1 MSKAEQAMTDDALPS
16 GPGRHPRRPG
26 GTGAARVRALGRTLL
41 GWLTVDR
48 PDPEWRTV
56 GRALLAVLAVL
67 VPSAVWGVATA
78 SADGSLGPHLARYEV
93 TLDHA
98 VTVDVGPLGT
108 LVIDS
113 PLPLTLGARVVVQEI
128 PREVTAVG
136 AADTLSALGADLQS
150 YVQFFTAPEATLD
163 VAVQA
168 LLLDALRRAL
178 LAATLITLT
187 TVAVRAALG
196 PARRAELWTRVRPWR
211 ALIGAGT
218 ALVLLVT
225 TTVTASTPLSAART
239 DARPASAVFDGT
251 PLEGAMITG
260 RLAGVIDTYGR
271 YVVDAYRTNDEF
283 YDGAVAAVEV
293 AWDER
298 AAADAELQALR
309 DSLVLGPRGP
319 GMPPAGATQD
329 GSGDAGSADDASAD
343 DVATGSGSAGDPD
356 DAAEQDQAEDA
367 TGDAEAAPSDGQ
379 DEGASEGSSQ
389 AAGEDPSATPS
400 PTAPSAPATERP
412 SDSIVAV
419 VVSDLH
425 CNVGMARVIRA
436 VAERAGAD
444 LVLNA
449 GDTTVNGTAVESYCV
464 NAFSQ
469 AVPAGAELVVADGNH
484 DSEET
489 SAQERRTGARVLDG
503 EVIEVAGLRILGDS
517 DPNATRVGVGTVPVG
532 EESLVDAG
540 RRLAEVACADEAGV
554 DLLLVHNPN
563 LGNATLD
570 QGCAPAQVSG
580 HQHRRTGPVAYRHGI
595 RYVSSSTA
603 GAALNQV
610 TVGPLRGVAELTVL
624 RFDPETGAVTD
635 HRLIRVHPDGS
646 ATVGLALRW
655 PDGLTPQRQVSD
667 PH

>member
-1 MSKAEQAMTDDALPS
+1 MGKAETAMTDDAPTTGS
-16 GPGRHPRRPG
+16 GGQPRRPG
-26 GTGAARVRALGRTLL
+26 RTGAARARAIGRASLR
-41 GWLTVDR
+41 WLVVDR
-48 PDPEWRTV
+48 ADPSWRTV
-56 GRALLAVLAVL
+56 GRWVLVVLAVL
-67 VPSAVWGVATA
+67 VPSAAWGVATA

-128 PREVTAVG
+128 PREVTAVN
-136 AADTLSALGADLQS
+136 AADTLSALGSDLQS

-163 VAVQA
+163 VAVRA
-168 LLLDALRRAL
+168 LVLDALRRTL
-178 LAATLITLT
+178 LAAALVTSTTL
-187 TVAVRAALG
+187 AVRWALG

-211 ALIGAGT
+211 AVIGAGGV
-218 ALVLLVT
+218 LVLLVT
-225 TTVTASTPLSAART
+225 TTVTGSAPLGVAPN

-271 YVVDAYRTNDEF
+271 SVVDAYRTNEEF

-309 DSLVLGPRGP
+309 DALVLGPRGP
-319 GMPPAGATQD
+319 GVPPAGAA
-329 GSGDAGSADDASAD
+329 DAGTS
-343 DVATGSGSAGDPD
+343 D
-356 DAAEQDQAEDA
+356 DAAGTSAQ
-367 TGDAEAAPSDGQ
+367 GPSTQSPSTQGP
-379 DEGASEGSSQ
+379 STRSPS
-389 AAGEDPSATPS
+389 PSATTT
-400 PTAPSAPATERP
+400 PTVPATERP
-412 SDSIVAV
+412 SDAIVAV

-425 CNVGMARVIRA
+425 CNVGMARVIQA

-464 NAFSQ
+464 NAFAQ
-469 AVPAGAELVVADGNH
+469 AVPPGAELVVADGNH
-484 DSEET
+484 DSDET

-503 EVIEVAGLRILGDS
+503 EVVEVAGLRILGDS

-540 RRLAEVACADEAGV
+540 RRLADVACADDAGV

-563 LGNATLD
+563 MGNATLD
-570 QGCAPAQVSG
+570 EGCVPAQVSG
-580 HQHRRTGPVAYRHGI
+580 HQHRRTGPVAFRHGI

-610 TVGPLRGVAELTVL
+610 TVGPLRGVAEITVL
-624 RFDPETGAVTD
+624 RFDPDTGAVTD
-635 HRLIRVHPDGS
+635 HRLIRVHPDGT

-655 PDGLTPQRQVSD
+655 PDGQGVQRQVSD
-667 PH
+667 PR

>member
-1 MSKAEQAMTDDALPS
+1 MGKAEQAMTDDALPS
-16 GPGRHPRRPG
+16 GSGRHPRRPG
-26 GTGAARVRALGRTLL
+26 GPGAARLRTIGRAFVA
-41 GWLTVDR
+41 WLTVDR
-48 PDPEWRTV
+48 PAPSWRTV
-56 GRALLAVLAVL
+56 GRGVLVVLAVL

-78 SADGSLGPHLARYEV
+78 SAEGSLGPHLARYEV

-178 LAATLITLT
+178 LAAALITLT
-187 TVAVRAALG
+187 ALAVRGALG
-196 PARRAELWTRVRPWR
+196 PARRAELWGRVRPWR
-211 ALIGAGT
+211 GLIGAG
-218 ALVLLVT
+218 AAVALLVT
-225 TTVTASTPLSAART
+225 TTVTASTPLAAART

-309 DSLVLGPRGP
+309 DSLVLGPR
-319 GMPPAGATQD
+319 
-329 GSGDAGSADDASAD
+329 
-343 DVATGSGSAGDPD
+343 
-356 DAAEQDQAEDA
+356 AAEQGEGAAAAQ
-367 TGDAEAAPSDGQ
+367 DAEAASPDGQ
-379 DEGASEGSSQ
+379 DAPSSGASSPTAEQ
-389 AAGEDPSATPS
+389 DPSATPS
-400 PTAPSAPATERP
+400 PTVPSAPATERP
-412 SDSIVAV
+412 PDSIVAV

-469 AVPAGAELVVADGNH
+469 AVPEGAELVVADGNH
-484 DSEET
+484 DSDET

-540 RRLAEVACADEAGV
+540 RRLAEVACADEEGV

-563 LGNATLD
+563 VGNATLD
-570 QGCAPAQVSG
+570 AGCAPAQVSG

-624 RFDPETGAVTD
+624 RFDPDTGALTD
-635 HRLIRVHPDGS
+635 HRLIRVHPDGR

-655 PDGLTPQRQVSD
+655 PDGQTLQRQVSD

>member
-16 GPGRHPRRPG
+16 GSGRHPRRPG
-26 GTGAARVRALGRTLL
+26 GPRAARVRTFGRSLL

-48 PDPEWRTV
+48 PDPSWRSV
-56 GRALLAVLAVL
+56 GRGALVVLAVL

-78 SADGSLGPHLARYEV
+78 SAEGSLGPHLARYEV

-178 LAATLITLT
+178 LAAALITGT
-187 TVAVRAALG
+187 TLAVRGALG
-196 PARRAELWTRVRPWR
+196 PVRRAELWGRVRPWR

-271 YVVDAYRTNDEF
+271 YVVDAYRTNEEF

-309 DSLVLGPRGP
+309 DALVLGPAGP
-319 GMPPAGATQD
+319 GMP
-329 GSGDAGSADDASAD
+329 AGS
-343 DVATGSGSAGDPD
+343 VELQPPT
-356 DAAEQDQAEDA
+356 
-367 TGDAEAAPSDGQ
+367 PS
-379 DEGASEGSSQ
+379 
-389 AAGEDPSATPS
+389 PSATPS
-400 PTAPSAPATERP
+400 TTVPSASASASASSAAATERP
-412 SDSIVAV
+412 SDSVVAV

-469 AVPAGAELVVADGNH
+469 AVPDGAELVVADGNH
-484 DSEET
+484 DSDET

-540 RRLAEVACADEAGV
+540 RRLAEVACADEDGV

-563 LGNATLD
+563 MGNATLD

-624 RFDPETGAVTD
+624 RFDPDTGAVTD
-635 HRLIRVHPDGS
+635 YRLIRVHPDGS

-655 PDGLTPQRQVSD
+655 PDGLTVQRQVSD